1 MEEKM
6 NLSEALLCYIANPE
20 FEVIL
25 DMVYA
30 NCK

>member
-1 MEEKM
+1 MGEKM
-6 NLSEALLCYIANPE
+6 NLSGALLCYIVNSE